1 MVVELHHQFAHHIWL
16 CHILLFLVP
25 LRFQNSL
32 RRTLGRRV
40 WSKNGN
46 HWLWRKAESDRVQSS
61 SSFSRLGNSPSCCWS
76 WCLYTSG
83 GETKRLSSVKKC
95 VYFSTKRLTLWCLKI
110 SVANFQWKGGV
121 GFISTCHPGEEDRHD
136 EPFSWP
142 GYDVNKII
150 PTKSIPSLIIAILK
164 FSVLTDC
171 HCWELRSASKSWKQ
185 TLAHRSWLRF
195 NF

>member
-83 GETKRLSSVKKC
+83 GETKRLSSVKKN
-95 VYFSTKRLTLWCLKI
+95 VSTFLQRDWPFDVWRFLWQIFNEKVALVSSRLATLEKKI
-110 SVANFQWKGGV
+110 ATMS
-121 GFISTCHPGEEDRHD
+121 
-136 EPFSWP
+136 PFL
-142 GYDVNKII
+142 DQVMTL
-150 PTKSIPSLIIAILK
+150 TKSFSSNPSLIIAILK

-171 HCWELRSASKSWKQ
+171 HCWELRSASKSWKH

>member
-61 SSFSRLGNSPSCCWS
+61 SSFSRLGNSPSCCGA

-83 GETKRLSSVKKC
+83 GETKRLSSVKKN
-95 VYFSTKRLTLWCLKI
+95 VSTFLQRDWPFDVWRFLWQIFNEKVALVSSRLATLEKKI
-110 SVANFQWKGGV
+110 ATMS
-121 GFISTCHPGEEDRHD
+121 
-136 EPFSWP
+136 PFL
-142 GYDVNKII
+142 DQVMTL
-150 PTKSIPSLIIAILK
+150 TKSFSSNPSLIIAILK

-171 HCWELRSASKSWKQ
+171 HCWELRSASKSWKH